1 MEIRK
6 KETKLPVFE
15 DCWIMDSILQKKR
28 INEQLTK
35 INKKCSKV
43 ASKKVSI

>member
-15 DCWIMDSILQKKR
+15 DCWIMDSILQKKE
-28 INEQLTK
+28 NQ
-35 INKKCSKV
+35 
-43 ASKKVSI
+43 